1 MDRPRKRYKCWK
13 CKQELSRSVFYR
25 HSQRNGC
32 PGTEFIAPPSEAL
45 HDPTASATYSLS
57 RLASSEE
64 LHLNT
69 VQGFEIDNET
79 ELVYDSDAAVSS
91 EEEELGSVE
100 VLSESDAEV
109 NRDESLRNE
118 NRDTAI
124 KKAPYAYTM
133 SLFLN
138 YFQLKFR
145 IPDRGMQL
153 LLLWLSTLLTL
164 LSSIVPNNE
173 EIKCVTDSL
182 PST

>member
-124 KKAPYAYTM
+124 KKSTVR
-133 SLFLN
+133 LHNELV
-138 YFQLKFR
+138 LK
-145 IPDRGMQL
+145 L
-153 LLLWLSTLLTL
+153 LSTKI
-164 LSSIVPNNE
+164 SNS
-173 EIKCVTDSL
+173 
-182 PST
+182 